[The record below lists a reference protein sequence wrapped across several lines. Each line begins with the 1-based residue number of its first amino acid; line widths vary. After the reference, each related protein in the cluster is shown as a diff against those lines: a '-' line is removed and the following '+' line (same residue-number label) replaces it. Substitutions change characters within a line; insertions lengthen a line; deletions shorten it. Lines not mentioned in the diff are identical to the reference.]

1 MDTVA
6 RVAGVEA
13 DGGPG
18 KGAVVRLQ
26 GCNFHCLYC
35 HRAELI
41 RSCTACGTCVTG
53 CPAGALERV
62 DGLRV
67 VWDPSRCQGCG
78 HCRRVCPNSSQPKTL
93 AMTPPA
99 VLRALAGAVPAG
111 AVPRRLAPASP
122 VVVSGGE
129 PTLQPEFLR
138 ALLPLLRGRG
148 ARVILETNGS
158 CAREVLTDLLPWL
171 DGVVVGLK
179 ALDAALHRRLTG
191 SGNARVLDNLR
202 YLANSGRLAEVRTV
216 VVPGFTDSP
225 GAIGAVAGF
234 LAALDPGIALR
245 LIAFHPAG
253 VRGVAAGWPPPA
265 DGVMERLA
273 GVAREAGLRRV
284 APA

>member
-41 RSCTACGTCVTG
+41 RSCTACGTGVTG

-67 VWDPSRCQGCG
+67 VWDPSRCQECDR
-78 HCRRVCPNSSQPKTL
+78 CLRVCPNSSQPKALT
-93 AMTPPA
+93 MTPPA
-99 VLRALAGAVPAG
+99 VLRALESAAPG
-111 AVPRRLAPASP
+111 RLVPASP

-129 PTLQPEFLR
+129 PTLQAEFLR
-138 ALLPLLRGRG
+138 ALLPLLQGRG
-148 ARVILETNGS
+148 ARVMLETNGS
-158 CAREVLTDLLPWL
+158 CDREVLADLLPWL

-202 YLANSGRLAEVRTV
+202 YLAGSGRLAEVRTV

-245 LIAFHPAG
+245 LTGFHPAG
-253 VRGVAAGWPPPA
+253 VRGAAAGWPPPA

-284 APA
+284 VLA